1 MSTSFARGP
10 AATVLRAELR
20 RGIAPWTGP
29 AVHVCLLVPMGAKAA
44 EWQGGW
50 AETQETLHTATAL
63 LGIPLLA
70 AIACW
75 QGGRER
81 RRGTE
86 ELLRSVVRG
95 RLARLMVAV
104 LPLMLW
110 AAAGQL
116 LALGAAFAATAPY
129 AGPGGG
135 PSPVLAVVDLGCLL
149 TAAPVGFVVGRLVR
163 WRLAAPV
170 LAAVCYVLLGV
181 LNYTRS
187 PARYLSPAEQ
197 YALRE
202 AEPVWWF
209 APSLLA
215 WTGGVAATVLLAYA
229 ARRRLLALLPLALAV
244 LAGAVVVQT
253 GDGLLRPDP
262 AGSRRVC
269 SAPDA
274 GTPQL
279 CVPAS
284 LAPVLPDATEALT
297 EVFARLDGVEGAP
310 ARYVASGFR
319 LRRTKGEAPLGYVTR
334 GWGFHRDRL
343 DDPREFAD
351 DTVLSLLNP
360 DCPAD
365 RRGKD
370 RKAADRAAST
380 EDAVRT
386 WLTGGNA
393 TWHPKARP
401 YLARLEA
408 MPDPARKV
416 WIGRYLTGLRSCS
429 PEGAPVL

>member
-1 MSTSFARGP
+1 MSTSFVRGP

-29 AVHVCLLVPMGAKAA
+29 AVAVCLLVPMGAKAA

-95 RLARLMVAV
+95 RLARLVVAV
-104 LPLMLW
+104 GPLMLW

-116 LALGAAFAATAPY
+116 LVLGAAFAATAPY
-129 AGPGGG
+129 AGPGLG
-135 PSPVLAVVDLGCLL
+135 PSLGLPVVDLGSLVA
-149 TAAPVGFVVGRLVR
+149 AAPVGFVVGRLVR

-170 LAAVCYVLLGV
+170 LAAVCYVLLGAPG
-181 LNYTRS
+181 YTRS
-187 PARYLSPAEQ
+187 PARYLSPAED
-197 YALRE
+197 YMLEA

-215 WTGGVAATVLLAYA
+215 WSGGVAATVLLAYA
-229 ARRRLLALLPLALAV
+229 ARRRLLALLPLVLTV

-253 GDGLLRPDP
+253 GDGMLRPDP

-284 LAPVLPDATEALT
+284 LAPVLPDAAEALT

-310 ARYVASGFR
+310 GRYVASGSR
-319 LRRTKGEAPLGYVTR
+319 PSRTKTEAPLGYVTR
-334 GWGFHRDRL
+334 GWGVHRDRL
-343 DDPREFAD
+343 DDPRAFAQ
-351 DTVLSLLNP
+351 DTVLSLLDT
-360 DCPAD
+360 DCPDD
-365 RRGKD
+365 RRTRD
-370 RKAADRAAST
+370 RAAADRAAFT
-380 EDAVRT
+380 EDALRT

-393 TWHPKARP
+393 TWNPKARP

-408 MPDPARKV
+408 MPDPERGV
-416 WIGRYLTGLRSCS
+416 WIGRFLTGLRNCA
-429 PEGAPVL
+429 PEGVPVL